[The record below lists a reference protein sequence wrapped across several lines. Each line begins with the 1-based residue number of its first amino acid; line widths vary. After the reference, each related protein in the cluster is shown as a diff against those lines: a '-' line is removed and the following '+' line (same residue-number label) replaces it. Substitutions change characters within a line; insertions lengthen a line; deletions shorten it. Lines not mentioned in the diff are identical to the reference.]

1 MRMLEK
7 EPDERWPTMDDV
19 VAVCGR
25 PSLRHDDPIRSEM
38 ITLARAGPEW
48 RLLTDIDTPTS
59 PIALAKARTRP
70 LVSAPRRTWRRWWGL
85 GAVAIAVA
93 LWWAAPW
100 RSLRGPTAPAA
111 DTVIA
116 RAPGTP
122 LVAETGVVRSPPESL
137 AARGTPPVARR
148 RSEPTAPRRTP
159 PSAAADQ
166 SLLRPDGARREDS
179 IVSSLRSAALAAL
192 RRAVVA
198 GATPAELARG
208 DTVYRGADS
217 LATAGRP
224 SEAMVPFVTATSLW
238 SEAERLSHAR
248 AARDS
253 ARPAPSATGHPP
265 PAPPAD
271 PRGQIELAIAE
282 YARALESRDLGQV
295 RRAYPG
301 LTVAQQQG
309 WQDFFKSVRTLKAT
323 LSVTSVSVSD
333 GSADVSVMGVYE
345 FANATTGRLERR
357 PVTFR
362 AILVA
367 EPVPPAWRLSVV
379 R

>member
-1 MRMLEK
+1 
-7 EPDERWPTMDDV
+7 
-19 VAVCGR
+19 
-25 PSLRHDDPIRSEM
+25 
-38 ITLARAGPEW
+38 
-48 RLLTDIDTPTS
+48 
-59 PIALAKARTRP
+59 
-70 LVSAPRRTWRRWWGL
+70 
-85 GAVAIAVA
+85 
-93 LWWAAPW
+93 
-100 RSLRGPTAPAA
+100 
-111 DTVIA
+111 
-116 RAPGTP
+116 
-122 LVAETGVVRSPPESL
+122 
-137 AARGTPPVARR
+137 
-148 RSEPTAPRRTP
+148 
-159 PSAAADQ
+159 
-166 SLLRPDGARREDS
+166 
-179 IVSSLRSAALAAL
+179 
-192 RRAVVA
+192 
-198 GATPAELARG
+198 
-208 DTVYRGADS
+208 
-217 LATAGRP
+217 
-224 SEAMVPFVTATSLW
+224 MVPFVTATSLW

-333 GSADVSVMGVYE
+333 GSADVSVIGVYE

>member
-1 MRMLEK
+1 
-7 EPDERWPTMDDV
+7 
-19 VAVCGR
+19 
-25 PSLRHDDPIRSEM
+25 M

-48 RLLTDIDTPTS
+48 RVLTDIDTPTS
-59 PIALAKARTRP
+59 PIALARSRTRP
-70 LVSAPRRTWRRWWGL
+70 LAPAPRRTWRRWWGL
-85 GAVAIAVA
+85 GAVALAVA

-100 RSLRGPTAPAA
+100 RLLRAPTAPAA
-111 DTVIA
+111 DTVVA
-116 RAPGTP
+116 RAPSTV
-122 LVAETGVVRSPPESL
+122 LVAETAAVRSPPESVG
-137 AARGTPPVARR
+137 ARGTPSAARR

-159 PSAAADQ
+159 PSAVVAE
-166 SLLRPDGARREDS
+166 SSLRPAGARGEDS
-179 IVSSLRSAALAAL
+179 IVSALRSAALAAL
-192 RRAVVA
+192 RRAVVV

-208 DTVYRGADS
+208 DTVYRGAES
-217 LATAGRP
+217 LVTAGRL

-253 ARPAPSATGHPP
+253 ARPAPSAAAHPSP
-265 PAPPAD
+265 PPPAD
-271 PRGQIELAIAE
+271 PRGQIELVIAE

-301 LTVAQQQG
+301 LTASQQQG
-309 WQDFFKSVRTLKAT
+309 WQDFFRSVRALKAT
-323 LSVTSVSVSD
+323 LSVTSVNVLSD
-333 GSADVSVMGVYE
+333 GSADVSVIGVYE
-345 FANATTGRLERR
+345 FVNATTGRLERR

-367 EPVPPAWRLSVV
+367 EQVPPAWRLSVV